1 MKKIPFILAF
11 VTILITPTLIAQVGG
26 KEQLTSSQKIYEL
39 AVVWKEL
46 SYNFANMDNCQGLNV
61 DSLYAAYIP
70 KIQRTK
76 DDFEHY
82 LTMQEFLAHFH
93 NSHTYCM
100 MPQQLMPS
108 LAMIR
113 LQTEYRDGRIYIRN
127 ISSQYA
133 DKVSVGDEIVR
144 IDGIPAVEWFTQNVA
159 PLISCTNQETLLEA
173 AMFTP
178 NALHPMIFQPKSY
191 NTKLEMEVKSG
202 NGLKKLSIGYDWH
215 FSPSKEQEEEQLK
228 YHWMA
233 IESEN
238 LAGNNNLFVVFPAQ
252 DAAYLR
258 IDDCNAATVDTFM
271 KYLPTINQNMHF
283 VLDLRNNFGGDGRA
297 YSPITPYLVDKDSII
312 LSGVLLS
319 RVNNSA
325 YRAWAAVRMLYGDP
339 EFMDEYTKR
348 VYCPHLFNNAFDTIQ
363 ATTVANGN
371 PNSQRYHGKVYV
383 LVGPRTASAAEGFV
397 MQLVQSPNV
406 CVVGKTTAGATGQP
420 LVVPLPSGIICMINS
435 FRSFDTR
442 NRDCSNGIAPD
453 VERDFENSDVEEIVK
468 MVMNDKK

>member
-1 MKKIPFILAF
+1 MNNAVIKLALLFLLPLGF
-11 VTILITPTLIAQVGG
+11 VKGQEVPNTLTP
-26 KEQLTSSQKIYEL
+26 EQKAYEL
-39 AVVWKEL
+39 SMAWKEL
-46 SYNFANMDNCQGLNV
+46 SYNFANMEHCQGLNM

-82 LTMQEFLAHFH
+82 LTMQEFLAHFY

-100 MPQQLMPS
+100 MPQQLFPS

-113 LQTEYRDGRIYIRN
+113 LQTECRDGRIYIRN

-144 IDGIPAVEWFTQNVA
+144 INGMPAVEWFTQNVV
-159 PLISCTNQETLLEA
+159 PLLSCTNQETLLEA

-178 NALHPMIFQPKSY
+178 NATHPMIFQPKSY
-191 NTKLEMEVKSG
+191 NTKLEMEVKTKKG
-202 NGLKKLSIGYDWH
+202 PQKLSIGYDWH
-215 FSPSKEQEEEQLK
+215 FSPSKEQEEEQSK
-228 YHWMA
+228 YHWMGT
-233 IESEN
+233 ESEN
-238 LAGNNNLFVVFPAQ
+238 LAGNNNLFMDLPAQ
-252 DAAYLR
+252 DATYLR

-271 KYLPTINQNMHF
+271 KHFSTINQHKNF
-283 VLDLRNNFGGDGRA
+283 VLDLRNNPGGDGRA
-297 YSPITPYLVDKDSII
+297 YSPITSYLVDKDSIM
-312 LSGVLLS
+312 LSGVLLP

-325 YRAWAAVRMLYGDP
+325 YRAWAAARMLYGDP
-339 EFMDEYTKR
+339 ESMDEYTKR

-371 PNSQRYHGKVYV
+371 PDSQRYHGKVFV

-420 LVVPLPSGIICMINS
+420 LVVPLPSGIICMINT

-453 VERDFENSDVEEIVK
+453 VERDFGNSGVEEVVK
-468 MVMNDKK
+468 MVIK

>member
-1 MKKIPFILAF
+1 MNNAVIKLALLFLLPLGFVKGQEIPNTL
-11 VTILITPTLIAQVGG
+11 TP
-26 KEQLTSSQKIYEL
+26 EQKAYEL
-39 AVVWKEL
+39 SLVWKEM
-46 SYNFANMDNCQGLNV
+46 SYNFANMDHCQGLNM

-70 KIQRTK
+70 IIQRTR

-100 MPQQLMPS
+100 MPRQLLPS

-144 IDGIPAVEWFTQNVA
+144 INGIPAVEWFTQNVV
-159 PLISCTNQETLLEA
+159 PLLSCTNQETLLEA
-173 AMFTP
+173 ATFTP
-178 NALHPMIFQPKSY
+178 NATYPTIFQPKSY
-191 NTKLEMEVKSG
+191 NTKLEMGVKTG
-202 NGLKKLSIGYDWH
+202 NGLKKMSMGYDWH

-228 YHWMA
+228 YHWIA
-233 IESEN
+233 TESEN
-238 LAGNNNLFVVFPAQ
+238 LAGNNNHFMDFPAQ

-271 KYLPTINQNMHF
+271 KHFSTINQHKNF
-283 VLDLRNNFGGDGRA
+283 VLDLRNNLGGDGRA
-297 YSPITPYLVDKDSII
+297 YSPITPYLVDKDSIM
-312 LSGVLLS
+312 LSGMLLP

-325 YRAWAAVRMLYGDP
+325 YRAWAAARMLYGNP
-339 EFMDEYTKR
+339 ESMDEYTKR

-371 PNSQRYHGKVYV
+371 PDSQRYHGKVYV

-442 NRDCSNGIAPD
+442 NRDCSNGVAPD
-453 VERDFENSDVEEIVK
+453 IVMDFGNFGVEEVLK
-468 MVMNDKK
+468 MVIK

>member
-1 MKKIPFILAF
+1 MNNAVIKLTLLFLLPLGF
-11 VTILITPTLIAQVGG
+11 VNAQEVPNTLTP
-26 KEQLTSSQKIYEL
+26 EQKAYEL
-39 AVVWKEL
+39 AMAWKEL
-46 SYNFANMDNCQGLNV
+46 SYNFANMEHCQGLNM

-82 LTMQEFLAHFH
+82 LTMQEFVAHFH
-93 NSHTYCM
+93 NSHTYSM
-100 MPQQLMPS
+100 MPQHLMPS

-113 LQTEYRDGRIYIRN
+113 LQTECRDGRIYIRN

-144 IDGIPAVEWFTQNVA
+144 INGIPAVEWFTQNVV
-159 PLISCTNQETLLEA
+159 PLLSCTNHETLLEA

-178 NALHPMIFQPKSY
+178 NATHPMIFQPKSY
-191 NTKLEMEVKSG
+191 NTKLEMEVKTG
-202 NGLKKLSIGYDWH
+202 KDLKKLSIGYDWH

-228 YHWMA
+228 YHWVA
-233 IESEN
+233 TESEN
-238 LAGNNNLFVVFPAQ
+238 LAGDNNLFIDFPAQ

-258 IDDCNAATVDTFM
+258 IDDCNEATVDSFM
-271 KYLPTINQNMHF
+271 KHFLTINQHKHF
-283 VLDLRNNFGGDGRA
+283 VLDLRNNLGGDGRA
-297 YSPITPYLVDKDSII
+297 YSPITHYLVDKDSIM
-312 LSGVLLS
+312 LSGVLLP
-319 RVNNSA
+319 RINNSA
-325 YRAWAAVRMLYGDP
+325 YRAWAAARMLYGNP
-339 EFMDEYTKR
+339 ESVDEYTKQ

-363 ATTVANGN
+363 STTVANGN
-371 PNSQRYHGKVYV
+371 PDSQRYHGKVFV
-383 LVGPRTASAAEGFV
+383 LVGPLTASAAEGFV

-406 CVVGKTTAGATGQP
+406 CVVGKNTAGATGQP

-453 VERDFENSDVEEIVK
+453 VVMDFGNSGVEVVVK
-468 MVMNDKK
+468 MVTKR

>member
-1 MKKIPFILAF
+1 
-11 VTILITPTLIAQVGG
+11 
-26 KEQLTSSQKIYEL
+26 
-39 AVVWKEL
+39 
-46 SYNFANMDNCQGLNV
+46 
-61 DSLYAAYIP
+61 
-70 KIQRTK
+70 
-76 DDFEHY
+76 
-82 LTMQEFLAHFH
+82 
-93 NSHTYCM
+93 
-100 MPQQLMPS
+100 

-144 IDGIPAVEWFTQNVA
+144 IDGIPAMEWFTQNVV
-159 PLISCTNQETLLEA
+159 PLLSCTNQETLLEA

-178 NALHPMIFQPKSY
+178 NATHPMIFQPKSY
-191 NTKLEMEVKSG
+191 NTKLEMEVKTG
-202 NGLKKLSIGYDWH
+202 NGLKKLSMGYDWH

-233 IESEN
+233 TESEN
-238 LAGNNNLFVVFPAQ
+238 LAGNNNLFVVFPTQ

-258 IDDCNAATVDTFM
+258 IDDCNAATADTFM
-271 KYLPTINQNMHF
+271 KHFSTINQHKNF
-283 VLDLRNNFGGDGRA
+283 VLDLRNNLGGDGRA
-297 YSPITPYLVDKDSII
+297 YSPITPYLVDKDSIM
-312 LSGVLLS
+312 LSGVLLP

-325 YRAWAAVRMLYGDP
+325 YRAWAAARMLYGNP
-339 EFMDEYTKR
+339 ESVDEYTKR

-371 PNSQRYHGKVYV
+371 SDSQRYHGKVYV
-383 LVGPRTASAAEGFV
+383 LVSPRTASAAEGFV

-442 NRDCSNGIAPD
+442 NRDCSNGVAPD
-453 VERDFENSDVEEIVK
+453 IVMDFGNFGVEEVLKTVIK
-468 MVMNDKK
+468 

>member
-1 MKKIPFILAF
+1 MNNAVIKLALLFLLPLGFVKGQEIPNTL
-11 VTILITPTLIAQVGG
+11 TP
-26 KEQLTSSQKIYEL
+26 EQKAYEL
-39 AVVWKEL
+39 SLIWKEM

-70 KIQRTK
+70 KIQRTR

-82 LTMQEFLAHFH
+82 LTMQEFLAYFH

-113 LQTEYRDGRIYIRN
+113 LQTEYRDGKIYIRN

-144 IDGIPAVEWFTQNVA
+144 IDGVPAVEWFTQIVA

-173 AMFTP
+173 AMFTS

-202 NGLKKLSIGYDWH
+202 NGLKKLLIGYDWH

-228 YHWMA
+228 YHWIA
-233 IESEN
+233 TESEN
-238 LAGNNNLFVVFPAQ
+238 LAGNNNLFVVFPTQ

-258 IDDCNAATVDTFM
+258 IDDCNAATADTFM
-271 KYLPTINQNMHF
+271 KYFPTINQNMHF
-283 VLDLRNNFGGDGRA
+283 VLDLRNNLGGDGRA
-297 YSPITPYLVDKDSII
+297 YSPITPYLVDKDSIM
-312 LSGVLLS
+312 LSGMLLS

-325 YRAWAAVRMLYGDP
+325 YRAWAA
-339 EFMDEYTKR
+339 
-348 VYCPHLFNNAFDTIQ
+348 A
-363 ATTVANGN
+363 
-371 PNSQRYHGKVYV
+371 
-383 LVGPRTASAAEGFV
+383 
-397 MQLVQSPNV
+397 
-406 CVVGKTTAGATGQP
+406 
-420 LVVPLPSGIICMINS
+420 
-435 FRSFDTR
+435 
-442 NRDCSNGIAPD
+442 
-453 VERDFENSDVEEIVK
+453 
-468 MVMNDKK
+468 

>member
-1 MKKIPFILAF
+1 MNNTVIKLALLLLLSFSF
-11 VTILITPTLIAQVGG
+11 VWGQEVPNT
-26 KEQLTSSQKIYEL
+26 LTSEQKAYEL
-39 AVVWKEL
+39 SMVWKEM
-46 SYNFANMDNCQGLNV
+46 SYNFANMDHCQGV
-61 DSLYAAYIP
+61 DMDSLYAAYIP

-100 MPQQLMPS
+100 MPQQLLPY

-113 LQTEYRDGRIYIRN
+113 LQTECRDGRIYIRN

-144 IDGIPAVEWFTQNVA
+144 INGMPAVEWFTQNVV
-159 PLISCTNQETLLEA
+159 PLLSCTNQETLLEA

-178 NALHPMIFQPKSY
+178 NATHPMIFQPKSY
-191 NTKLEMEVKSG
+191 NTKLEMEVKTKKG
-202 NGLKKLSIGYDWH
+202 PQKLSIGYDWH
-215 FSPSKEQEEEQLK
+215 FSPSKEQEEEQSK
-228 YHWMA
+228 YHWMGT
-233 IESEN
+233 ESEN
-238 LAGNNNLFVVFPAQ
+238 LAGNNNLFMDLPAQ
-252 DAAYLR
+252 DATYLR

-271 KYLPTINQNMHF
+271 KHFSTINQHNNF
-283 VLDLRNNFGGDGRA
+283 VLDLRNNPGGDGRA
-297 YSPITPYLVDKDSII
+297 YSPITSYLVDKDSIM
-312 LSGVLLS
+312 LSGVLLP

-325 YRAWAAVRMLYGDP
+325 YRAWAAARMLYGDP
-339 EFMDEYTKR
+339 ESMDEYTKR

-371 PNSQRYHGKVYV
+371 PDSQRYHGKVFV

-442 NRDCSNGIAPD
+442 NRDCSNGIVPD
-453 VERDFENSDVEEIVK
+453 VERDFGNSGVEEVVK
-468 MVMNDKK
+468 MVIK

>member
-1 MKKIPFILAF
+1 MNNNLIKSTLLLLLPFSF
-11 VTILITPTLIAQVGG
+11 VWGQEVPNTLTP
-26 KEQLTSSQKIYEL
+26 EQKTYEL
-39 AVVWKEL
+39 SMVWKEM
-46 SYNFANMDNCQGLNV
+46 SYNFANMEHCQGLNM

-82 LTMQEFLAHFH
+82 LTMQEFVAHFH

-100 MPQQLMPS
+100 MPQQLLPY

-113 LQTEYRDGRIYIRN
+113 LQTECRDGRIYIRN

-144 IDGIPAVEWFTQNVA
+144 INGIPAVEWFTQNVV
-159 PLISCTNQETLLEA
+159 PLLSCTNQETLLEA

-178 NALHPMIFQPKSY
+178 NATHPMIFQPKSY
-191 NTKLEMEVKSG
+191 NTKLEMEVKTEKG
-202 NGLKKLSIGYDWH
+202 PQKLSIGYDWH
-215 FSPSKEQEEEQLK
+215 FSPSKEQEEEQSK
-228 YHWMA
+228 YHWMGT
-233 IESEN
+233 ESEN
-238 LAGNNNLFVVFPAQ
+238 LAGNNNHFMDLPAQ

-258 IDDCNAATVDTFM
+258 IDDCNAATVDSFM
-271 KYLPTINQNMHF
+271 KHFSTINQHKNF
-283 VLDLRNNFGGDGRA
+283 VLDLRNNLGGDGRA
-297 YSPITPYLVDKDSII
+297 YSPITPYLVDKDSIM
-312 LSGVLLS
+312 LSGMLLP

-325 YRAWAAVRMLYGDP
+325 YRAWAAARMLYGDP
-339 EFMDEYTKR
+339 ESMDEYTKR

-371 PNSQRYHGKVYV
+371 PDSQRYHGKVYV

-420 LVVPLPSGIICMINS
+420 LVVPLPSGIICMINT

-442 NRDCSNGIAPD
+442 NRDCSNGVAPD
-453 VERDFENSDVEEIVK
+453 IVMDFGNFGVEEVLKTVIK
-468 MVMNDKK
+468 

>member
-1 MKKIPFILAF
+1 MNNIIKTTLLLLLPLGFLLGQE
-11 VTILITPTLIAQVGG
+11 VPNTLTP
-26 KEQLTSSQKIYEL
+26 EQKAYEFSM
-39 AVVWKEL
+39 AWKEL
-46 SYNFANMDNCQGLNV
+46 SYNFANMEHCQGLNM

-100 MPQQLMPS
+100 MPQQLFPS

-113 LQTEYRDGRIYIRN
+113 LQTECRYGRIYIRN

-144 IDGIPAVEWFTQNVA
+144 INGMPAVEWFTQNVV
-159 PLISCTNQETLLEA
+159 PLLSCTNQETLLEA

-178 NALHPMIFQPKSY
+178 NATHPMIFQPKSY
-191 NTKLEMEVKSG
+191 NTKLEMEVKTKKG
-202 NGLKKLSIGYDWH
+202 PQKLSIGYDWH
-215 FSPSKEQEEEQLK
+215 FSPSKEQEEEQSK
-228 YHWMA
+228 YHWMGT
-233 IESEN
+233 ESEN
-238 LAGNNNLFVVFPAQ
+238 LAGNNNLFMDLPAQ
-252 DAAYLR
+252 DATYLR

-271 KYLPTINQNMHF
+271 KHFSTINQHKNF
-283 VLDLRNNFGGDGRA
+283 VLDLRNNPGGDGRA
-297 YSPITPYLVDKDSII
+297 YSPITSYLVDKDSIM
-312 LSGVLLS
+312 LSGVLLP

-325 YRAWAAVRMLYGDP
+325 YRAWAAARMLYGDP
-339 EFMDEYTKR
+339 ESMDEYTKR

-363 ATTVANGN
+363 STTVANGN
-371 PNSQRYHGKVYV
+371 PDSQRYHGKVFV
-383 LVGPRTASAAEGFV
+383 WVGPRTASAAEGFV

-420 LVVPLPSGIICMINS
+420 LVVPLPSGIICMINT

-453 VERDFENSDVEEIVK
+453 VERDFGNSGVEEVVK
-468 MVMNDKK
+468 MVIK

>member
-1 MKKIPFILAF
+1 MKNNIIKLTLLLLLPLGFLLGQE
-11 VTILITPTLIAQVGG
+11 VPNTLTP
-26 KEQLTSSQKIYEL
+26 EQKAYEL
-39 AVVWKEL
+39 SMAWKEL
-46 SYNFANMDNCQGLNV
+46 SYNFANMEHCQGLNM

-100 MPQQLMPS
+100 MPQQLFPS

-113 LQTEYRDGRIYIRN
+113 LQTECRDGRIYIRN

-144 IDGIPAVEWFTQNVA
+144 INGIPAMEWFTQNVV
-159 PLISCTNQETLLEA
+159 PLLSCTNQETLLEA

-178 NALHPMIFQPKSY
+178 NATHPMIFQPKSY
-191 NTKLEMEVKSG
+191 NTKLEMEVKTKKG
-202 NGLKKLSIGYDWH
+202 PQKLSIGYDWH
-215 FSPSKEQEEEQLK
+215 FSPSKEQEEEQSK
-228 YHWMA
+228 YHWMGT
-233 IESEN
+233 ESEN
-238 LAGNNNLFVVFPAQ
+238 LAGNNNLFMDLPAQ
-252 DAAYLR
+252 DATYLR

-271 KYLPTINQNMHF
+271 KHFSTINQHKNF
-283 VLDLRNNFGGDGRA
+283 VLDLRNNPGGDGRA
-297 YSPITPYLVDKDSII
+297 YSPITSYLVDKDSIM
-312 LSGVLLS
+312 LSGVLLP

-325 YRAWAAVRMLYGDP
+325 YRAWAAARMLYGDP
-339 EFMDEYTKR
+339 ESMDEYTKR

-371 PNSQRYHGKVYV
+371 PDSQRYHGKVFV

-453 VERDFENSDVEEIVK
+453 VERDFGNSGVEEVVK
-468 MVMNDKK
+468 MVIK

>member
-1 MKKIPFILAF
+1 MENTAIKLTLLFLLPFCF
-11 VTILITPTLIAQVGG
+11 VWAQEVPNTLTP
-26 KEQLTSSQKIYEL
+26 EQKAYEL
-39 AVVWKEL
+39 SMAWKEL
-46 SYNFANMDNCQGLNV
+46 SYNFANMEHCQELNM

-100 MPQQLMPS
+100 MPQQLFPS

-113 LQTEYRDGRIYIRN
+113 LQTECRDGRIYIRN

-144 IDGIPAVEWFTQNVA
+144 INGMPAVEWFTQNVV
-159 PLISCTNQETLLEA
+159 PLLSCTNQETLLEA

-178 NALHPMIFQPKSY
+178 NATHPMIFQPKSY
-191 NTKLEMEVKSG
+191 NTKLEMEVKTEK
-202 NGLKKLSIGYDWH
+202 GLQKLSIGYDWH
-215 FSPSKEQEEEQLK
+215 FSPSKEQEEEQSK
-228 YHWMA
+228 YHWMGT
-233 IESEN
+233 ESEN
-238 LAGNNNLFVVFPAQ
+238 LAGNNNLFMDLPAQ
-252 DAAYLR
+252 DATYLR

-271 KYLPTINQNMHF
+271 KHFSTINQHNNF
-283 VLDLRNNFGGDGRA
+283 VLDLRNNPGGDGRA
-297 YSPITPYLVDKDSII
+297 YSPITSYLVDKDSIM
-312 LSGVLLS
+312 LSGVLLP

-325 YRAWAAVRMLYGDP
+325 YRAWAAARMLYGDP
-339 EFMDEYTKR
+339 ESMDEYTKR

-371 PNSQRYHGKVYV
+371 PDSQRYHGKVFV

-420 LVVPLPSGIICMINS
+420 LVVPLPSGIICMINT

-453 VERDFENSDVEEIVK
+453 EEMDFGDRGVEEVVK
-468 MVMNDKK
+468 MVIK

>member
-1 MKKIPFILAF
+1 MNKSVFKLALLFMLPLGFVKGQEIPNTL
-11 VTILITPTLIAQVGG
+11 TP
-26 KEQLTSSQKIYEL
+26 EQKAYEL
-39 AVVWKEL
+39 AMVWKEM
-46 SYNFANMDNCQGLNV
+46 SYNFANMDHCQGVNM

-82 LTMQEFLAHFH
+82 LTMQEFVAHFH

-100 MPQQLMPS
+100 MPQQLLPY
-108 LAMIR
+108 LTMIR
-113 LQTEYRDGRIYIRN
+113 LQTECRDGRIYIRN

-144 IDGIPAVEWFTQNVA
+144 INGIPAVEWFTQNVV
-159 PLISCTNQETLLEA
+159 PLLSCTNQETLLEA

-178 NALHPMIFQPKSY
+178 NAIHPMIFQPKSY
-191 NTKLEMEVKSG
+191 NTKLEMEVKTEK
-202 NGLKKLSIGYDWH
+202 GLKKLSIGYDWH
-215 FSPSKEQEEEQLK
+215 FSPSKEQEEEQSK

-233 IESEN
+233 TEN
-238 LAGNNNLFVVFPAQ
+238 RETGGDNNLFMVFPMQ
-252 DAAYLR
+252 DATYLR
-258 IDDCNAATVDTFM
+258 IDECTAATVDTFM
-271 KYLPTINQNMHF
+271 KHFSTINQHNNF
-283 VLDLRNNFGGDGRA
+283 VLDLRNNLGGDGRA
-297 YSPITPYLVDKDSII
+297 YSPMTPYLIDKDSIM
-312 LSGVLLS
+312 LSGMAMP

-325 YRAWAAVRMLYGDP
+325 YRAWAAARILYGNP
-339 EFMDEYTKR
+339 ESVDEYTKR

-363 ATTVANGN
+363 STTVANGN
-371 PNSQRYHGKVYV
+371 PDSQRYHGKVFV
-383 LVGPRTASAAEGFV
+383 WVGSRTASAAEGFV

-453 VERDFENSDVEEIVK
+453 VERDFVNSGVEEVVK
-468 MVMNDKK
+468 MVIK

>member
-1 MKKIPFILAF
+1 MNNIIKTTLLLLLPLGFLLGQE
-11 VTILITPTLIAQVGG
+11 VPNTLTP
-26 KEQLTSSQKIYEL
+26 EQKAYEL
-39 AVVWKEL
+39 SMAWKEL
-46 SYNFANMDNCQGLNV
+46 SYNFANMEHCQGLNM

-82 LTMQEFLAHFH
+82 LTMQEFVAHFH

-100 MPQQLMPS
+100 MPQQLLPY

-113 LQTEYRDGRIYIRN
+113 LQTECRDGRIYIRN

-144 IDGIPAVEWFTQNVA
+144 INGMPAVEWFTQNVV
-159 PLISCTNQETLLEA
+159 PLLSCTNQETLLEA

-178 NALHPMIFQPKSY
+178 NATHPMIFQPKSY
-191 NTKLEMEVKSG
+191 NTKLEMEVKTKKG
-202 NGLKKLSIGYDWH
+202 PQKLSIGYDWH
-215 FSPSKEQEEEQLK
+215 FSPSKEQEEEQSK
-228 YHWMA
+228 YHWMGT
-233 IESEN
+233 ESEN
-238 LAGNNNLFVVFPAQ
+238 LAGNNNLFMDLPAQ
-252 DAAYLR
+252 DATYLR

-271 KYLPTINQNMHF
+271 KHFSTINQHKNF
-283 VLDLRNNFGGDGRA
+283 VLDLRNNPGGDGRA
-297 YSPITPYLVDKDSII
+297 YSPITSYLVDKDSIM
-312 LSGVLLS
+312 LSGVLLP

-325 YRAWAAVRMLYGDP
+325 YRAWAAARMLYGDP
-339 EFMDEYTKR
+339 ESMDEYTKR

-371 PNSQRYHGKVYV
+371 PDSQRYHGKVFV

-420 LVVPLPSGIICMINS
+420 LVVPLPSGIICMINT

-453 VERDFENSDVEEIVK
+453 VERDFGNSGVEEVVK
-468 MVMNDKK
+468 MVIK

>member
-1 MKKIPFILAF
+1 MNNAVIKLALLFLLPLGF
-11 VTILITPTLIAQVGG
+11 VKGQEVPNTLTP
-26 KEQLTSSQKIYEL
+26 EQKAYEL
-39 AVVWKEL
+39 SMAWKEL
-46 SYNFANMDNCQGLNV
+46 SYNFANMEHCQGLNM

-82 LTMQEFLAHFH
+82 LTMQEFLAHFY

-100 MPQQLMPS
+100 MPQQLFPS

-113 LQTEYRDGRIYIRN
+113 LQTECRDGRIYIRN

-144 IDGIPAVEWFTQNVA
+144 INGMPAVEWFTQNVV
-159 PLISCTNQETLLEA
+159 PLLSCTNQETLLEA

-178 NALHPMIFQPKSY
+178 NATHPMIFQPKSY
-191 NTKLEMEVKSG
+191 NTKLEMEVKTKKG
-202 NGLKKLSIGYDWH
+202 PQKLSIGYDWH
-215 FSPSKEQEEEQLK
+215 FSPSKEQEEEQSK
-228 YHWMA
+228 YHWMGT
-233 IESEN
+233 ESEN
-238 LAGNNNLFVVFPAQ
+238 LAGNNNLFMDLPAQ
-252 DAAYLR
+252 DATYLR

-271 KYLPTINQNMHF
+271 KHFSTINQHKNF
-283 VLDLRNNFGGDGRA
+283 VLDLRNNPGGDGRA
-297 YSPITPYLVDKDSII
+297 YSPITSYLVDKDSIM
-312 LSGVLLS
+312 LSGVLLP

-325 YRAWAAVRMLYGDP
+325 YRAWAAARMLYGDP
-339 EFMDEYTKR
+339 ESMDEYTKR

-371 PNSQRYHGKVYV
+371 PDSQRYHGKVFV

-420 LVVPLPSGIICMINS
+420 LVVPLPSGIICMINT

-453 VERDFENSDVEEIVK
+453 VEMDFGNSGVEEVVK
-468 MVMNDKK
+468 MVIK

>member
-1 MKKIPFILAF
+1 MNNAVIKLALLFLLPLGFVKGQEIPNTL
-11 VTILITPTLIAQVGG
+11 TP
-26 KEQLTSSQKIYEL
+26 EQKAYEL
-39 AVVWKEL
+39 SLVWKEM
-46 SYNFANMDNCQGLNV
+46 SYNFANMDHCQGLNM

-70 KIQRTK
+70 IIQRTR

-100 MPQQLMPS
+100 MPRQLLPS

-144 IDGIPAVEWFTQNVA
+144 INGIPAVEWFTQNVV
-159 PLISCTNQETLLEA
+159 PLLSCTNQETLLEA
-173 AMFTP
+173 ATFTP
-178 NALHPMIFQPKSY
+178 NATYPTIFQPKSY
-191 NTKLEMEVKSG
+191 NTKLEMGVKTG
-202 NGLKKLSIGYDWH
+202 NGLKKLSMGYDWH

-228 YHWMA
+228 YHWIA
-233 IESEN
+233 TESEN
-238 LAGNNNLFVVFPAQ
+238 LAGNNNHFMDFPAQ

-271 KYLPTINQNMHF
+271 KHFSTINQHKNF
-283 VLDLRNNFGGDGRA
+283 VLDLRNNLGGDGRA
-297 YSPITPYLVDKDSII
+297 YSPITPYLVDKDSIM
-312 LSGVLLS
+312 LSGMLLP

-325 YRAWAAVRMLYGDP
+325 YRAWAAARMLYGNP
-339 EFMDEYTKR
+339 ESMDEYTKR

-371 PNSQRYHGKVYV
+371 PDSQRYHGKVYV

-442 NRDCSNGIAPD
+442 NRDCSNGVAPD
-453 VERDFENSDVEEIVK
+453 IVMDFGNFGVEEVLK
-468 MVMNDKK
+468 MVIK

>member
-1 MKKIPFILAF
+1 MENTAIKLTLLFLLPFCF
-11 VTILITPTLIAQVGG
+11 VWAQEVPNTLTP
-26 KEQLTSSQKIYEL
+26 EQKAYEL
-39 AVVWKEL
+39 SMAWKEL
-46 SYNFANMDNCQGLNV
+46 SYNFANMEHCQGLNM

-100 MPQQLMPS
+100 MPQQLFPS

-113 LQTEYRDGRIYIRN
+113 LQTECRDGRIYIRN

-144 IDGIPAVEWFTQNVA
+144 INGMPAVEWFTQNVV
-159 PLISCTNQETLLEA
+159 PLLSCTNQETLLEA

-178 NALHPMIFQPKSY
+178 NATHPMIFQPKSY
-191 NTKLEMEVKSG
+191 NTKLEMEVKTKKG
-202 NGLKKLSIGYDWH
+202 PQKLSIGYDWH
-215 FSPSKEQEEEQLK
+215 FSPSKEQEEEQSK
-228 YHWMA
+228 YHWMGT
-233 IESEN
+233 ESEN
-238 LAGNNNLFVVFPAQ
+238 LAGNNNLFMDLPAQ
-252 DAAYLR
+252 DATYLR

-271 KYLPTINQNMHF
+271 KHFSTSNQHNNF
-283 VLDLRNNFGGDGRA
+283 VLDLRNNPGGDGRA
-297 YSPITPYLVDKDSII
+297 YSPITSYLVDKDSIM
-312 LSGVLLS
+312 LSGVLLP

-325 YRAWAAVRMLYGDP
+325 YRAWAAARMLYGDP
-339 EFMDEYTKR
+339 ESMDEYTKR

-371 PNSQRYHGKVYV
+371 PDSQRYHGKVFV

-406 CVVGKTTAGATGQP
+406 CVVGNTTAGATGQP
-420 LVVPLPSGIICMINS
+420 LVVPLPSGIICMINT
-435 FRSFDTR
+435 FRSFDMR

-453 VERDFENSDVEEIVK
+453 EEMDFGDRGVEEVVK
-468 MVMNDKK
+468 MVIK

>member
-1 MKKIPFILAF
+1 MENTAIKLTLLFLLPFCF
-11 VTILITPTLIAQVGG
+11 VWAQEVPNTLTP
-26 KEQLTSSQKIYEL
+26 EQKAYEL
-39 AVVWKEL
+39 SMAWKEL
-46 SYNFANMDNCQGLNV
+46 SYNFANMEHCQGLNM

-100 MPQQLMPS
+100 MPQQLFPS

-113 LQTEYRDGRIYIRN
+113 LQTECRDGRIYIRN

-133 DKVSVGDEIVR
+133 DKVSIGDEIVR
-144 IDGIPAVEWFTQNVA
+144 INGMPAVEWFTQNVV
-159 PLISCTNQETLLEA
+159 PLLSCTNQETLLEA

-178 NALHPMIFQPKSY
+178 NATHPMIFQPKSY
-191 NTKLEMEVKSG
+191 NTKLEMEVKTKKG
-202 NGLKKLSIGYDWH
+202 PQKLSIGYDWH
-215 FSPSKEQEEEQLK
+215 FSPSKEQEEEQSK
-228 YHWMA
+228 YHWMGT
-233 IESEN
+233 ESEN
-238 LAGNNNLFVVFPAQ
+238 LAGNNNLFMDLPAQ
-252 DAAYLR
+252 DATYLR

-271 KYLPTINQNMHF
+271 KHFSTINQHNNF
-283 VLDLRNNFGGDGRA
+283 VLDLRNNPGGDGRA
-297 YSPITPYLVDKDSII
+297 YSPITSYLVDKDSIM
-312 LSGVLLS
+312 LSGVLLP

-325 YRAWAAVRMLYGDP
+325 YRAWAAARMLYGDP
-339 EFMDEYTKR
+339 ESMDEYTKR

-371 PNSQRYHGKVYV
+371 PDSQRYHGKVFV

-406 CVVGKTTAGATGQP
+406 CVVGNTTAGATGQP
-420 LVVPLPSGIICMINS
+420 LVVPLPSGIICMINT
-435 FRSFDTR
+435 FRSFDMR

-453 VERDFENSDVEEIVK
+453 EEMDFGDRGVEEVVK
-468 MVMNDKK
+468 MVIK

>member
-1 MKKIPFILAF
+1 MNNIIKTTLLLLLPLGFLLGQE
-11 VTILITPTLIAQVGG
+11 VPNTLTP
-26 KEQLTSSQKIYEL
+26 EQKAYEL
-39 AVVWKEL
+39 SMAWKEL
-46 SYNFANMDNCQGLNV
+46 SYNFANMEHCQGLNM

-100 MPQQLMPS
+100 MPQQLFPS

-113 LQTEYRDGRIYIRN
+113 LQTECRDGRIYIRN

-144 IDGIPAVEWFTQNVA
+144 INGIPAVEWFTQNVV
-159 PLISCTNQETLLEA
+159 PLLSCTNQETLLEA

-178 NALHPMIFQPKSY
+178 NATHPMIFQPKSY
-191 NTKLEMEVKSG
+191 NTKLEMEVKTEKG
-202 NGLKKLSIGYDWH
+202 PQKLSIGYDWH
-215 FSPSKEQEEEQLK
+215 FSPSKEQEEEQSK
-228 YHWMA
+228 YHWMGT
-233 IESEN
+233 ESEN
-238 LAGNNNLFVVFPAQ
+238 LAGNNNLFMDLPAQ
-252 DAAYLR
+252 DATYLR

-271 KYLPTINQNMHF
+271 KHFSTINQHKNF
-283 VLDLRNNFGGDGRA
+283 VLDLRNNPGGDGRA
-297 YSPITPYLVDKDSII
+297 YSPITSYLVDKDSIM
-312 LSGVLLS
+312 LSGVLLP

-325 YRAWAAVRMLYGDP
+325 YRAWAAARMLYGDP
-339 EFMDEYTKR
+339 ESMDEYTKR

-371 PNSQRYHGKVYV
+371 PDSQRYHGKVFV

-420 LVVPLPSGIICMINS
+420 LVVPLPSGIICMINT

-442 NRDCSNGIAPD
+442 NRDCSNGVAPD
-453 VERDFENSDVEEIVK
+453 IVMDFGNSGVEEVVK
-468 MVMNDKK
+468 MVIK

>member
-1 MKKIPFILAF
+1 MENTAIKLTLLFLLPFCF
-11 VTILITPTLIAQVGG
+11 VWAQEVPNTLTP
-26 KEQLTSSQKIYEL
+26 EQKAYEL
-39 AVVWKEL
+39 SMAWKEL
-46 SYNFANMDNCQGLNV
+46 SYNFANMEHCQGLNM

-100 MPQQLMPS
+100 MPQQLFPS

-113 LQTEYRDGRIYIRN
+113 LQTECRDGRIYIRN

-144 IDGIPAVEWFTQNVA
+144 INGMPAVEWFTQNVV
-159 PLISCTNQETLLEA
+159 PLLSCTNQETLLEA

-178 NALHPMIFQPKSY
+178 NATHPMIFQPKSY
-191 NTKLEMEVKSG
+191 NTKLEMEVKTKKG
-202 NGLKKLSIGYDWH
+202 PQKLSIGYDWH
-215 FSPSKEQEEEQLK
+215 FSPSKEQEEEQSK
-228 YHWMA
+228 YHWMGT
-233 IESEN
+233 ESEN
-238 LAGNNNLFVVFPAQ
+238 LAGNNNLFMDLPAQ
-252 DAAYLR
+252 DATYLR

-271 KYLPTINQNMHF
+271 KHFSTINQHNNF
-283 VLDLRNNFGGDGRA
+283 VLDLRNNPGGDGRA
-297 YSPITPYLVDKDSII
+297 YSPITSYLVDKDSIM
-312 LSGVLLS
+312 LSGVLLP

-325 YRAWAAVRMLYGDP
+325 YRAWAAARMLYGDP
-339 EFMDEYTKR
+339 ESMDEYTKR

-371 PNSQRYHGKVYV
+371 PDSQRYHGKVFV

-406 CVVGKTTAGATGQP
+406 CVVGNTTAGATGQP
-420 LVVPLPSGIICMINS
+420 LVVPLPSGIICMINT
-435 FRSFDTR
+435 FRSFDMR

-453 VERDFENSDVEEIVK
+453 EEMDFGDRGVEEVVK
-468 MVMNDKK
+468 MVIK

>member
-1 MKKIPFILAF
+1 MENTAIKLTLLFLLPFCF
-11 VTILITPTLIAQVGG
+11 VWAQEVPNTLTP
-26 KEQLTSSQKIYEL
+26 EQKAYEL
-39 AVVWKEL
+39 SMAWKEL
-46 SYNFANMDNCQGLNV
+46 SYNFANMEHCQGLNM

-100 MPQQLMPS
+100 MPQQLFPS

-113 LQTEYRDGRIYIRN
+113 LQTECRDGRIYIRN

-144 IDGIPAVEWFTQNVA
+144 INGMPAVEWFTQNVV
-159 PLISCTNQETLLEA
+159 PLLSCTNQETLLEA

-178 NALHPMIFQPKSY
+178 NATHPMIFQPKSY
-191 NTKLEMEVKSG
+191 NTKLEMEVKTKKG
-202 NGLKKLSIGYDWH
+202 PQKLSIGYDWH
-215 FSPSKEQEEEQLK
+215 FSPSKEQEEEQSK
-228 YHWMA
+228 YHWMGT
-233 IESEN
+233 ESEN
-238 LAGNNNLFVVFPAQ
+238 LAGNNNLFMDLPAQ
-252 DAAYLR
+252 DATYLR

-271 KYLPTINQNMHF
+271 KHFSTINQHNNF
-283 VLDLRNNFGGDGRA
+283 VLDLRNNPGGDGRA
-297 YSPITPYLVDKDSII
+297 YSPITSYLVDKDSIM
-312 LSGVLLS
+312 LSGVLLP

-325 YRAWAAVRMLYGDP
+325 YRAWAAARMLYGDP
-339 EFMDEYTKR
+339 ESMDEYTKR

-371 PNSQRYHGKVYV
+371 PDSQRYHGKVFV

-406 CVVGKTTAGATGQP
+406 CVVGNTTAGATG
-420 LVVPLPSGIICMINS
+420 
-435 FRSFDTR
+435 
-442 NRDCSNGIAPD
+442 
-453 VERDFENSDVEEIVK
+453 
-468 MVMNDKK
+468 

>member
-1 MKKIPFILAF
+1 MNNIIKTTLLLLLPLGFLLGQE
-11 VTILITPTLIAQVGG
+11 VPNTLTP
-26 KEQLTSSQKIYEL
+26 EQKAYEL
-39 AVVWKEL
+39 SMAWKEL
-46 SYNFANMDNCQGLNV
+46 SYNFANMEHCQGLNM

-100 MPQQLMPS
+100 MPQQLFPS

-113 LQTEYRDGRIYIRN
+113 LQTECRDGRIYIRN

-144 IDGIPAVEWFTQNVA
+144 INGMPAVEWFTQNVV
-159 PLISCTNQETLLEA
+159 PLLSCTNQETLLEA

-178 NALHPMIFQPKSY
+178 NATHPMIFQPKSY
-191 NTKLEMEVKSG
+191 NTKLEMEVKTKKG
-202 NGLKKLSIGYDWH
+202 PQKLSIGYDWH
-215 FSPSKEQEEEQLK
+215 FSPSKEQEEEQSK
-228 YHWMA
+228 YHWMGT
-233 IESEN
+233 ESEN
-238 LAGNNNLFVVFPAQ
+238 LAGNNNLFMDLPAQ
-252 DAAYLR
+252 DATYLR

-271 KYLPTINQNMHF
+271 KHFSTINQHKNF
-283 VLDLRNNFGGDGRA
+283 VLDLRNNPGGDGRA
-297 YSPITPYLVDKDSII
+297 YSPITSYLVDKDSIM
-312 LSGVLLS
+312 LSGVLLP

-325 YRAWAAVRMLYGDP
+325 YRAWAAARMLYGDP
-339 EFMDEYTKR
+339 ESMDEYTKR

-371 PNSQRYHGKVYV
+371 PDSQRYHGKVFV

-420 LVVPLPSGIICMINS
+420 LVVPLPSGIICMINT

-453 VERDFENSDVEEIVK
+453 VERDFGNSGVEEVVK
-468 MVMNDKK
+468 MIIK

>member
-1 MKKIPFILAF
+1 MENTAIKLTLLFLLPFCF
-11 VTILITPTLIAQVGG
+11 VWAQEVPNTLTP
-26 KEQLTSSQKIYEL
+26 EQKAYEL
-39 AVVWKEL
+39 SMAWKKL
-46 SYNFANMDNCQGLNV
+46 SYNFANMEHCQGLNM

-100 MPQQLMPS
+100 MPQQLFPS

-113 LQTEYRDGRIYIRN
+113 LQTECRDGRIYIRN

-144 IDGIPAVEWFTQNVA
+144 INGMPAVEWFTQNVV
-159 PLISCTNQETLLEA
+159 PLLSCTNQETLLEA

-178 NALHPMIFQPKSY
+178 NATHPMIFQPKSY
-191 NTKLEMEVKSG
+191 NTKLEMEVKTKKG
-202 NGLKKLSIGYDWH
+202 PQKLSIGYDWH
-215 FSPSKEQEEEQLK
+215 FSPSKEQEEEQSK
-228 YHWMA
+228 YHWMGT
-233 IESEN
+233 ESEN
-238 LAGNNNLFVVFPAQ
+238 LAGNNNLFMDLPAQ
-252 DAAYLR
+252 DATYLR

-271 KYLPTINQNMHF
+271 KHFSTINQHNNF
-283 VLDLRNNFGGDGRA
+283 VLDLRNNPGGDGRA
-297 YSPITPYLVDKDSII
+297 YSPITSYLVDKDSIM
-312 LSGVLLS
+312 LSGVLLP

-325 YRAWAAVRMLYGDP
+325 YRAWAAARMLYGDP
-339 EFMDEYTKR
+339 ESMDEYTKR

-371 PNSQRYHGKVYV
+371 PDSQRYHGKVFV

-406 CVVGKTTAGATGQP
+406 CVVGNTTAGATGQP
-420 LVVPLPSGIICMINS
+420 LVVPLPSGIICMINT
-435 FRSFDTR
+435 FRSFDMR

-453 VERDFENSDVEEIVK
+453 EEMDFGDRGVEEVVK
-468 MVMNDKK
+468 MVIK

>member
-1 MKKIPFILAF
+1 MN
-11 VTILITPTLIAQVGG
+11 TIIKLTLLLLLPLGFLLGQEVPNTLTP
-26 KEQLTSSQKIYEL
+26 EQKAYEL
-39 AVVWKEL
+39 SMAWKEL
-46 SYNFANMDNCQGLNV
+46 SYNFANMEHCQGLNM

-100 MPQQLMPS
+100 MPQQLFPS

-113 LQTEYRDGRIYIRN
+113 LQTECRDGRIYIRN

-144 IDGIPAVEWFTQNVA
+144 INGMPAVEWFTQNVV
-159 PLISCTNQETLLEA
+159 PLLSCTNQETLLEA

-178 NALHPMIFQPKSY
+178 NATHPMIFQPKSY
-191 NTKLEMEVKSG
+191 NTKLEMEVKTKKG
-202 NGLKKLSIGYDWH
+202 PQKLSIGYDWH
-215 FSPSKEQEEEQLK
+215 FSPSKEQEEEQSK
-228 YHWMA
+228 YHWMGT
-233 IESEN
+233 ESEN
-238 LAGNNNLFVVFPAQ
+238 LAGNNNLFMDLSAQ
-252 DAAYLR
+252 DATYLR

-271 KYLPTINQNMHF
+271 KHFSTINQHKNF
-283 VLDLRNNFGGDGRA
+283 VLDLRNNPGGDGRA
-297 YSPITPYLVDKDSII
+297 YSPITSYLVDKDSIM
-312 LSGVLLS
+312 LSGVLLP

-325 YRAWAAVRMLYGDP
+325 YRAWAAARMLYGDP
-339 EFMDEYTKR
+339 ESMDEYTKR

-371 PNSQRYHGKVYV
+371 QDSQRYHGKVFV

-420 LVVPLPSGIICMINS
+420 LVVPLPSGIICMINT

-453 VERDFENSDVEEIVK
+453 VERDFGNSGVEEVLKTVIK
-468 MVMNDKK
+468 

>member
-1 MKKIPFILAF
+1 MENTAIKLTLLFLLPFCF
-11 VTILITPTLIAQVGG
+11 VWAQEVPNTLTP
-26 KEQLTSSQKIYEL
+26 EQKAYEL
-39 AVVWKEL
+39 SMAWKEL
-46 SYNFANMDNCQGLNV
+46 SYNFANMEHCQGLNM

-100 MPQQLMPS
+100 MPQQLFPS

-113 LQTEYRDGRIYIRN
+113 LQTECRDGRIYIRN

-144 IDGIPAVEWFTQNVA
+144 INGMPAVEWFTQNVV
-159 PLISCTNQETLLEA
+159 PLLSCTNQETLLEA
-173 AMFTP
+173 VMFTP
-178 NALHPMIFQPKSY
+178 NATHPMIFQPKSY
-191 NTKLEMEVKSG
+191 NTKLEMEVKTKKG
-202 NGLKKLSIGYDWH
+202 PQKLSIGYDWH
-215 FSPSKEQEEEQLK
+215 FSPSKEQEEEQSK
-228 YHWMA
+228 YHWMGT
-233 IESEN
+233 ESEN
-238 LAGNNNLFVVFPAQ
+238 LAGNNNLFMDLPAQ
-252 DAAYLR
+252 DATYLR

-271 KYLPTINQNMHF
+271 KHFSTINQHNNF
-283 VLDLRNNFGGDGRA
+283 VLDLRNNPGGDGRA
-297 YSPITPYLVDKDSII
+297 YSPITSYLVDKDSIM
-312 LSGVLLS
+312 LSGVLLP

-325 YRAWAAVRMLYGDP
+325 YRAWAAARMLYGDP
-339 EFMDEYTKR
+339 ESMDEYTKR

-371 PNSQRYHGKVYV
+371 PDSQRYHGKVFV

-406 CVVGKTTAGATGQP
+406 CVVGNTTAGATGQP
-420 LVVPLPSGIICMINS
+420 LVVPLPSGIICMINT
-435 FRSFDTR
+435 FRSFDMR

-453 VERDFENSDVEEIVK
+453 EEMDFGDRGVEEVVK
-468 MVMNDKK
+468 MVIK

>member
-1 MKKIPFILAF
+1 MNNIIKTTLLLLLPLGFLLGQE
-11 VTILITPTLIAQVGG
+11 VPNTLTP
-26 KEQLTSSQKIYEL
+26 EQKAYEL
-39 AVVWKEL
+39 SMAWKEL
-46 SYNFANMDNCQGLNV
+46 SYNFANMEHCRGLNM

-100 MPQQLMPS
+100 MPQQLFPS

-113 LQTEYRDGRIYIRN
+113 LQTECRDGRIYIRN

-144 IDGIPAVEWFTQNVA
+144 INGMPAVEWFTQNVV
-159 PLISCTNQETLLEA
+159 PLLSCTNQETLLEA

-178 NALHPMIFQPKSY
+178 NATHPMIFQPKSY
-191 NTKLEMEVKSG
+191 NTKLEMEVKTKKG
-202 NGLKKLSIGYDWH
+202 PQKLSIGYDWH
-215 FSPSKEQEEEQLK
+215 FSPSKEQEEEQSK
-228 YHWMA
+228 YHWMGT
-233 IESEN
+233 ESEN
-238 LAGNNNLFVVFPAQ
+238 LAGNNNLFMDLPAQ
-252 DAAYLR
+252 DATYLR

-271 KYLPTINQNMHF
+271 KHFSTINQHKNF
-283 VLDLRNNFGGDGRA
+283 VLDLRNNPGGDGRA
-297 YSPITPYLVDKDSII
+297 YSPITSYLVDKDSIM
-312 LSGVLLS
+312 LSGVLLP

-325 YRAWAAVRMLYGDP
+325 YRAWAAARMLYGDP
-339 EFMDEYTKR
+339 ESMDEYTKR

-371 PNSQRYHGKVYV
+371 PDSQRYHGKVFV

-420 LVVPLPSGIICMINS
+420 LVVPLPSGIICMINT

-453 VERDFENSDVEEIVK
+453 VERDFGNSGVEEVLKTVIK
-468 MVMNDKK
+468 

>member
-1 MKKIPFILAF
+1 MNNIIKTTLLLLLPLGFLLGQE
-11 VTILITPTLIAQVGG
+11 VPNTLTP
-26 KEQLTSSQKIYEL
+26 EQKAYEL
-39 AVVWKEL
+39 SMAWKEL
-46 SYNFANMDNCQGLNV
+46 SYNFANMEHCQGLNM

-100 MPQQLMPS
+100 MPQQLFPS

-113 LQTEYRDGRIYIRN
+113 LQTECRDGRIYIRN

-144 IDGIPAVEWFTQNVA
+144 INGMPAVEWFTQNVV
-159 PLISCTNQETLLEA
+159 PLLSCTNQETLLEA

-178 NALHPMIFQPKSY
+178 NATHPMIFQPKSY
-191 NTKLEMEVKSG
+191 NTKLEMEVKTKKG
-202 NGLKKLSIGYDWH
+202 PQKLSIGYDWH
-215 FSPSKEQEEEQLK
+215 FSPSKEQEEEQSK
-228 YHWMA
+228 YHWMGT
-233 IESEN
+233 ESEN
-238 LAGNNNLFVVFPAQ
+238 LAGNNNLFMDLPAQ
-252 DAAYLR
+252 DATYLR

-271 KYLPTINQNMHF
+271 KHFSTINQHKNF
-283 VLDLRNNFGGDGRA
+283 VLDLRNNPGGDGRA
-297 YSPITPYLVDKDSII
+297 YSPITSYLVDKDSIM
-312 LSGVLLS
+312 LSGVLLP

-325 YRAWAAVRMLYGDP
+325 YRAWAAARMLYGNP
-339 EFMDEYTKR
+339 ESVDEYTKR

-363 ATTVANGN
+363 STTVANGN
-371 PNSQRYHGKVYV
+371 PDSQRYHGKVFV
-383 LVGPRTASAAEGFV
+383 WVGSRTASAAEGLV

-420 LVVPLPSGIICMINS
+420 LVVPLPSGIICMINT

-442 NRDCSNGIAPD
+442 NRDCSNGVAPD
-453 VERDFENSDVEEIVK
+453 IVMDFGNFGVEEVLKTVIK
-468 MVMNDKK
+468 

>member
-1 MKKIPFILAF
+1 MNNIIKTTLLLLLPLGFLLGQE
-11 VTILITPTLIAQVGG
+11 VPNTLTP
-26 KEQLTSSQKIYEL
+26 EQKAYEL
-39 AVVWKEL
+39 SMAWKEL
-46 SYNFANMDNCQGLNV
+46 SYNFANMEHCQELNM

-100 MPQQLMPS
+100 MPQQLFPS

-113 LQTEYRDGRIYIRN
+113 LQTECRDGRIYIRN

-144 IDGIPAVEWFTQNVA
+144 INGMPAVEWFTQNVV
-159 PLISCTNQETLLEA
+159 PLLSCTNQETLLEA

-178 NALHPMIFQPKSY
+178 NATHPMIFQPKSY
-191 NTKLEMEVKSG
+191 NTKLEMEVKTKKG
-202 NGLKKLSIGYDWH
+202 PQKLSIGYDWH

-233 IESEN
+233 TESEN
-238 LAGNNNLFVVFPAQ
+238 LAGNNNLFMDLPAQ
-252 DAAYLR
+252 DATYLR

-271 KYLPTINQNMHF
+271 KHFSTINQHKNF
-283 VLDLRNNFGGDGRA
+283 VLDLRNNLGGDGRA
-297 YSPITPYLVDKDSII
+297 YSPMTPYLIDKDSIM
-312 LSGVLLS
+312 LSGMAMP

-325 YRAWAAVRMLYGDP
+325 YRAWAAARMLYGNP
-339 EFMDEYTKR
+339 ESMDEYTKQ

-363 ATTVANGN
+363 STTVANGN
-371 PNSQRYHGKVYV
+371 PDSQRYHGKVFV
-383 LVGPRTASAAEGFV
+383 LVGSRTASAAEGFV

-420 LVVPLPSGIICMINS
+420 LVVPLPSGIICMINT

-442 NRDCSNGIAPD
+442 NRDCSIGIAPD
-453 VERDFENSDVEEIVK
+453 VERDFGDISVEEFVK
-468 MVMNDKK
+468 MVTKR

>member
-1 MKKIPFILAF
+1 MNNIIKTTLLLLLPLGF
-11 VTILITPTLIAQVGG
+11 VKGQEVPNTLTP
-26 KEQLTSSQKIYEL
+26 EQKAYEL
-39 AVVWKEL
+39 SMAWKEL
-46 SYNFANMDNCQGLNV
+46 SYNFANMEHCQGLNM

-100 MPQQLMPS
+100 MPQQLFPS

-113 LQTEYRDGRIYIRN
+113 LQTECRDGRIYIRN

-144 IDGIPAVEWFTQNVA
+144 INGMPAVEWFTQNVV
-159 PLISCTNQETLLEA
+159 PLLSCTNQETLLEA

-178 NALHPMIFQPKSY
+178 NATHPMIFQPKSY
-191 NTKLEMEVKSG
+191 NTKLEMEVKTKKG
-202 NGLKKLSIGYDWH
+202 PQKLSIGYDWH
-215 FSPSKEQEEEQLK
+215 FSPSKEQEEEQSK
-228 YHWMA
+228 YHWMGT
-233 IESEN
+233 ESEN
-238 LAGNNNLFVVFPAQ
+238 LAGNNNLFMDLPAQ
-252 DAAYLR
+252 DATYLR

-271 KYLPTINQNMHF
+271 KHFSTINQHKNF
-283 VLDLRNNFGGDGRA
+283 VLDLRNNPGGDGRA
-297 YSPITPYLVDKDSII
+297 YSPITSYLVDKDSIM
-312 LSGVLLS
+312 LSGVLLP

-325 YRAWAAVRMLYGDP
+325 YRAWAAARMLYGDP
-339 EFMDEYTKR
+339 ESMDEYTKR

-363 ATTVANGN
+363 STTVANGN
-371 PNSQRYHGKVYV
+371 PDSQRYHGKVFV

-420 LVVPLPSGIICMINS
+420 LVVPLPSGIICMINT

-453 VERDFENSDVEEIVK
+453 VVMDFGNSGVEEVVK
-468 MVMNDKK
+468 MVIK

>member
-1 MKKIPFILAF
+1 MENTAIKLTLLFLLPFCF
-11 VTILITPTLIAQVGG
+11 VWAQEVPNTLTP
-26 KEQLTSSQKIYEL
+26 EQKAYEL
-39 AVVWKEL
+39 SMAWKEL
-46 SYNFANMDNCQGLNV
+46 SYNFANMEHCQGLNM

-100 MPQQLMPS
+100 MPQQLFPS

-113 LQTEYRDGRIYIRN
+113 LLTECRDGRICIRN

-144 IDGIPAVEWFTQNVA
+144 INGMPAVEWFTQNVV
-159 PLISCTNQETLLEA
+159 PLLSCTNQETLLEA

-178 NALHPMIFQPKSY
+178 NATHPMIFQPKSY
-191 NTKLEMEVKSG
+191 NTKLEMEVKTKKG
-202 NGLKKLSIGYDWH
+202 PQKLSIGYDWH
-215 FSPSKEQEEEQLK
+215 FSPSKEQEEEQSK
-228 YHWMA
+228 YHWMGT
-233 IESEN
+233 ESEN
-238 LAGNNNLFVVFPAQ
+238 LAGNNNLFMDLPAQ
-252 DAAYLR
+252 DATYLR

-271 KYLPTINQNMHF
+271 KHFSTINQHNNF
-283 VLDLRNNFGGDGRA
+283 VLDLRNNPGGDGRA
-297 YSPITPYLVDKDSII
+297 YSPITSYLVDKDSIM
-312 LSGVLLS
+312 LSGVLLP

-325 YRAWAAVRMLYGDP
+325 YRAWAAARMLYGDP
-339 EFMDEYTKR
+339 ESMDEYTKR

-371 PNSQRYHGKVYV
+371 PDSQRYHGKVFV

-406 CVVGKTTAGATGQP
+406 CVVGNTTAGATGQP
-420 LVVPLPSGIICMINS
+420 LVVPLPSGIICMINT
-435 FRSFDTR
+435 FRSFDMR

-453 VERDFENSDVEEIVK
+453 EEMDFGDRGVEEVVK
-468 MVMNDKK
+468 MVIK

>member
-1 MKKIPFILAF
+1 MA
-11 VTILITPTLIAQVGG
+11 
-26 KEQLTSSQKIYEL
+26 
-39 AVVWKEL
+39 WKEL
-46 SYNFANMDNCQGLNV
+46 SYNFANMEHCQGLNM

-100 MPQQLMPS
+100 MPQQLFPS

-113 LQTEYRDGRIYIRN
+113 LLTECRDGRIYIRN

-144 IDGIPAVEWFTQNVA
+144 INGMPAVEWFTQNVV
-159 PLISCTNQETLLEA
+159 PLLSCTNQETLLEA

-178 NALHPMIFQPKSY
+178 NATHPMIFQPKSY
-191 NTKLEMEVKSG
+191 NTKLEMEVKTKKG
-202 NGLKKLSIGYDWH
+202 PQKLSIGYDWH
-215 FSPSKEQEEEQLK
+215 FSPSKEQEEEQSK
-228 YHWMA
+228 YHWMGT
-233 IESEN
+233 ESEN
-238 LAGNNNLFVVFPAQ
+238 LAGNNNLFMDLPAQ
-252 DAAYLR
+252 DATYLR

-271 KYLPTINQNMHF
+271 KHFSTINQHNNF
-283 VLDLRNNFGGDGRA
+283 VLDLRNNPGGDGRA
-297 YSPITPYLVDKDSII
+297 YSPITSYLVDKDSIM
-312 LSGVLLS
+312 LSGVLLP

-325 YRAWAAVRMLYGDP
+325 YRAWAAARMLYGDP
-339 EFMDEYTKR
+339 ESMDEYTKR

-371 PNSQRYHGKVYV
+371 PDSQRYHGKVFV

-406 CVVGKTTAGATGQP
+406 CVVGNTTAGATGQP
-420 LVVPLPSGIICMINS
+420 LVVPLPSGIICMINT
-435 FRSFDTR
+435 FRSFDMR

-453 VERDFENSDVEEIVK
+453 EEMDFGDRGVEEVVK
-468 MVMNDKK
+468 MVIK

>member
-1 MKKIPFILAF
+1 MENTAIKLTLLFLLPFCF
-11 VTILITPTLIAQVGG
+11 VWAQEVPNTLTP
-26 KEQLTSSQKIYEL
+26 EQKAYEL
-39 AVVWKEL
+39 SMAWKEL
-46 SYNFANMDNCQGLNV
+46 SYNFANMEHCQGLNM

-100 MPQQLMPS
+100 MPQQLFPS

-113 LQTEYRDGRIYIRN
+113 LQTECRDGRIYIRN

-144 IDGIPAVEWFTQNVA
+144 INGMPAVEWFTQNVV
-159 PLISCTNQETLLEA
+159 PLLSCTNQETLLEA

-178 NALHPMIFQPKSY
+178 NATHPMIFQPKSY
-191 NTKLEMEVKSG
+191 NTKLEMEVKTKKG
-202 NGLKKLSIGYDWH
+202 PQKLSIGYDWH
-215 FSPSKEQEEEQLK
+215 FSPSKEQEEEQSK
-228 YHWMA
+228 YHWMGT
-233 IESEN
+233 ESEN
-238 LAGNNNLFVVFPAQ
+238 LAGNNNLFMDLPAQ
-252 DAAYLR
+252 DATYLR

-271 KYLPTINQNMHF
+271 KHFSTINQHNNF
-283 VLDLRNNFGGDGRA
+283 VLDLRNNPGGDGRA
-297 YSPITPYLVDKDSII
+297 YSPITSYLVDKDSIM
-312 LSGVLLS
+312 LSGVLLP

-325 YRAWAAVRMLYGDP
+325 YRAWAAARMLYGDP
-339 EFMDEYTKR
+339 ESMDEYTKR

-371 PNSQRYHGKVYV
+371 PDSQRYHGKVFV

-406 CVVGKTTAGATGQP
+406 CVVGNTTAGATGQP
-420 LVVPLPSGIICMINS
+420 LVVPLPSGIICMINT

-453 VERDFENSDVEEIVK
+453 VERDFGNSGVEEVVK
-468 MVMNDKK
+468 MVIK

>member
-1 MKKIPFILAF
+1 MENTAIKLTLLFLLPFCF
-11 VTILITPTLIAQVGG
+11 VWAQEVPNTLTP
-26 KEQLTSSQKIYEL
+26 EQKAYEL
-39 AVVWKEL
+39 SMAWKEL
-46 SYNFANMDNCQGLNV
+46 SYNFANMEHCQELNM

-100 MPQQLMPS
+100 MPQQLFPS

-113 LQTEYRDGRIYIRN
+113 LQTECRDGRIYIRN

-144 IDGIPAVEWFTQNVA
+144 INGMPAVEWFTQNVV
-159 PLISCTNQETLLEA
+159 PLLSCTNQETLLEA

-178 NALHPMIFQPKSY
+178 NATHPMIFQPKSY
-191 NTKLEMEVKSG
+191 NTKLEMEVKTEK
-202 NGLKKLSIGYDWH
+202 GLQKLSIGYDWH
-215 FSPSKEQEEEQLK
+215 FSPSKEQEEEQSK
-228 YHWMA
+228 YHWMGT
-233 IESEN
+233 ESEN
-238 LAGNNNLFVVFPAQ
+238 LAGNNNLFMDLPAQ
-252 DAAYLR
+252 DATYLR

-271 KYLPTINQNMHF
+271 KHFSTINQHNNF
-283 VLDLRNNFGGDGRA
+283 VLDLRNNPGGDGRA
-297 YSPITPYLVDKDSII
+297 YSPITSYLVDKDSIM
-312 LSGVLLS
+312 LSGVLLP

-325 YRAWAAVRMLYGDP
+325 YRAWAAARMLYGDP
-339 EFMDEYTKR
+339 ESMDEYTKR

-371 PNSQRYHGKVYV
+371 PDSQRYHGKVFV

-420 LVVPLPSGIICMINS
+420 LVVPLPSGIICMINT

-453 VERDFENSDVEEIVK
+453 VERDFGNSGVEEVVK
-468 MVMNDKK
+468 MRIK

>member
-1 MKKIPFILAF
+1 MENTAIKLTLLFLLPFCF
-11 VTILITPTLIAQVGG
+11 VWAQEVPNTLTP
-26 KEQLTSSQKIYEL
+26 EQKAYEL
-39 AVVWKEL
+39 SMAWKEL
-46 SYNFANMDNCQGLNV
+46 SYNFANMEHCQGLNM

-100 MPQQLMPS
+100 MPQQLFPS

-113 LQTEYRDGRIYIRN
+113 LQTECRDGRIYIRN

-133 DKVSVGDEIVR
+133 DKVPVGDEIVR
-144 IDGIPAVEWFTQNVA
+144 INGMPAVEWFTQNVV
-159 PLISCTNQETLLEA
+159 PLLSCTNQETLLEA

-178 NALHPMIFQPKSY
+178 NATHPMIFQPKSY
-191 NTKLEMEVKSG
+191 NTKLEMEVKTKKG
-202 NGLKKLSIGYDWH
+202 PQKLSIGYDWH
-215 FSPSKEQEEEQLK
+215 FSPSKEQEEEQSK
-228 YHWMA
+228 YHWMGT
-233 IESEN
+233 ESEN
-238 LAGNNNLFVVFPAQ
+238 LAGNNNLFMDLPAQ
-252 DAAYLR
+252 DATYLR

-271 KYLPTINQNMHF
+271 KHFSTINQHNNF
-283 VLDLRNNFGGDGRA
+283 VLDLRNNPGGDGRA
-297 YSPITPYLVDKDSII
+297 YSPITSYLVDKDSIM
-312 LSGVLLS
+312 LSGVLLP

-325 YRAWAAVRMLYGDP
+325 YRAWAAARMLYGDP
-339 EFMDEYTKR
+339 ESMDEYTKR

-363 ATTVANGN
+363 VTTVANGN
-371 PNSQRYHGKVYV
+371 PDSQRYHGKVFV

-406 CVVGKTTAGATGQP
+406 CVVGNTTAGATGQP
-420 LVVPLPSGIICMINS
+420 LVVPLPSGIICMINT
-435 FRSFDTR
+435 FRSFDMR

-453 VERDFENSDVEEIVK
+453 EEMDFGDRGVEEVVK
-468 MVMNDKK
+468 MVIK

>member
-1 MKKIPFILAF
+1 MENTAIKLTLLFLLPFCF
-11 VTILITPTLIAQVGG
+11 VWAQEVPNTLTP
-26 KEQLTSSQKIYEL
+26 EQKAYEL
-39 AVVWKEL
+39 SMAWKEL
-46 SYNFANMDNCQGLNV
+46 SYNFANMEHCQGLNM

-100 MPQQLMPS
+100 MPQQLFPS

-113 LQTEYRDGRIYIRN
+113 LQTECRDGRIYIRN

-144 IDGIPAVEWFTQNVA
+144 INGMPAVEWFTQNVV
-159 PLISCTNQETLLEA
+159 PLLSCTNQETLLEA

-178 NALHPMIFQPKSY
+178 NATHPMIFQPKSY
-191 NTKLEMEVKSG
+191 NTKLEMEVKTKKG
-202 NGLKKLSIGYDWH
+202 PQKLSIGYDWH
-215 FSPSKEQEEEQLK
+215 FSPSKEQEEEQSK
-228 YHWMA
+228 YHWMGT
-233 IESEN
+233 ESEN
-238 LAGNNNLFVVFPAQ
+238 LAGNNNLFMDLPAQ
-252 DAAYLR
+252 DATYLR

-271 KYLPTINQNMHF
+271 KHFSTINQHKNF
-283 VLDLRNNFGGDGRA
+283 VLDLRNNPGGDGRA
-297 YSPITPYLVDKDSII
+297 YSPITSYLVDKDSIM
-312 LSGVLLS
+312 LSGVLLP

-325 YRAWAAVRMLYGDP
+325 YRAWAAARMLYGDP
-339 EFMDEYTKR
+339 ESMDEYTKR

-371 PNSQRYHGKVYV
+371 PDSQRYHGKVFV

-420 LVVPLPSGIICMINS
+420 LVVPLPSGIICMINT

-453 VERDFENSDVEEIVK
+453 VERDFGNSGVEEVVK
-468 MVMNDKK
+468 MVIK

>member
-1 MKKIPFILAF
+1 MNNNLIKLTLLLLLPFSFVWGQEIPNTL
-11 VTILITPTLIAQVGG
+11 TP
-26 KEQLTSSQKIYEL
+26 EQKAYEL
-39 AVVWKEL
+39 SMVWKEM
-46 SYNFANMDNCQGLNV
+46 SYNFANMEHCQGLNM

-70 KIQRTK
+70 RIQRTK

-82 LTMQEFLAHFH
+82 LTMQEFVAHFH

-100 MPQQLMPS
+100 MPQQLLPY
-108 LAMIR
+108 LTMIR
-113 LQTEYRDGRIYIRN
+113 LQTECRDGRIYIRN

-144 IDGIPAVEWFTQNVA
+144 INGIPAVEWFTQNVV
-159 PLISCTNQETLLEA
+159 PLLSCTNQETLLEA

-178 NALHPMIFQPKSY
+178 NATHPMIFQPKSY
-191 NTKLEMEVKSG
+191 NTKLEMEVKTKKG
-202 NGLKKLSIGYDWH
+202 PQKLSIGYDWH
-215 FSPSKEQEEEQLK
+215 FSPSKEQEEEQSK
-228 YHWMA
+228 YHWMGT
-233 IESEN
+233 ESEN
-238 LAGNNNLFVVFPAQ
+238 LAGNNNLFMDLPAQ
-252 DAAYLR
+252 DATYLR

-271 KYLPTINQNMHF
+271 KHFSTINQHKNF
-283 VLDLRNNFGGDGRA
+283 VLDLRNNPGGDGRA
-297 YSPITPYLVDKDSII
+297 YSPITSYLVDKDSIM
-312 LSGVLLS
+312 LSGVLLP

-325 YRAWAAVRMLYGDP
+325 YRAWAAARMLYGDP
-339 EFMDEYTKR
+339 ESMDEYTKR

-371 PNSQRYHGKVYV
+371 PDSQRYHGKVFV

-420 LVVPLPSGIICMINS
+420 LVVPLPSGIICMINT

-453 VERDFENSDVEEIVK
+453 VEMDFGNSGVEEVVK
-468 MVMNDKK
+468 MVIK